1 MKRKIGIGLDVGIG
15 SVGFAVL
22 SYDKVYDAR
31 IEQVGVRLF
40 DSGEEPNTKVSKNQ
54 GRRQYRAGRRLI
66 RRRYHRKERAKRFI
80 ERIGL
85 LSADKIK
92 EWQEV
97 NGNQNIYYVRFRGLS
112 EKLTPQEI
120 ADCVIHFCNHRGYR
134 EFYEDDVADE
144 KEAGKIKTAL
154 SRFDEKM
161 AAGKYVSVADM
172 ILHDNDFSTKTQFPD
187 FHNHKGDDDEK
198 YFLIKRA
205 ALRDELRAIL
215 RKQQEFYEQL
225 TEHNIDFLCDDIV
238 FVQRDFEDGPGDK
251 TDKKRRFM
259 GFLDTIGCCMF
270 YKEELR
276 GFRSTVIADIYSL
289 INGLSQMIYVNNTTG
304 EITFLPEAA
313 DEIIDFALKNASITE
328 KDIKEILKK
337 YNLTFIKAEKL
348 EENIPQTIKTLKI
361 LKKVLDDS
369 GYSYDELIK
378 EEQFDF
384 DKPSKLHD
392 LCNLLASNITPKR
405 RRKALEKAGW
415 NKELQEQTKRIHFGG
430 TANVCYRY
438 MLEAIDAFKHGEL
451 YGNFQARRKQEQC
464 TVEVESTEK
473 VRLLPPFTKEMDED
487 VVKNVV
493 VFKAINETRKI
504 INALIGKYG
513 SPAYINI
520 EVADELGHS
529 IETRRKMTKANNENM
544 KKKEAI
550 GIKLVELGLR
560 KEGEVSGKDIAR
572 YRLWEQQ
579 DGIDLY
585 TGKNIPE
592 ADVLSGQY
600 DIDHII
606 PFSLIL
612 DDTLNNKVL
621 TGMGSNRQAKANKAP
636 REYLSDKA
644 ELEFIKRVNILLKK
658 KIISKKKYKY
668 LMVKNLRDSKLLDE
682 WKSRNINDTRY
693 ISRFLANYLN
703 NTLTFNSDKK
713 KNVYVINGAITSRMR
728 KLWLNKR
735 TWGTPEKNRENN
747 LHHAADAIV
756 IANLTPAAVELASD
770 NLKLQNIFRQNGK
783 RVTEEYENYLDSA
796 VRKMEKYYHLNVELA
811 KNLLVRKD
819 RIPSMVRS
827 LREETDK
834 RLVDTSLEEFKMVTP
849 ESFRQNLEQYYND
862 PDFVASIQ
870 MPLVSYKQ
878 SKRFS
883 GSFTKDNP
891 IKKKDKEDSSSVKMD
906 SLGNE
911 NILNAKLYYC
921 LEVYSTKDNKTALR
935 GLRYVDFKL
944 KDKKLLLIKSN
955 PDNYDRHIM
964 YLFKHDYI
972 VVYNKKGGEKARGF
986 YSSVKAITRDQLYLK
1001 NNNTNVENI
1010 FTIKKD
1016 DTVKKYYVDILGQIG
1031 GEIKCSAPFLSITEK
1046 E

>member
-1 MKRKIGIGLDVGIG
+1 MKRKVGFGLDVGIG

-40 DSGEEPNTKVSKNQ
+40 DSGEEVKNHKRASKNQ
-54 GRRQYRAGRRLI
+54 GRRQYRSGRRLI

-85 LSADKIK
+85 LSAAKIK

-97 NGNQNIYYVRFRGLS
+97 NGNQNIYSIRFRGLS
-112 EKLTPQEI
+112 EKLTPEEI

-134 EFYEDDVADE
+134 EFYEDDVDE

-154 SRFDEKM
+154 FRFDEKM
-161 AAGKYVSVADM
+161 TEGKYVSVADM
-172 ILHDNDFSTKTQFPD
+172 ILHDKEFATDTQFPN
-187 FHNHKGDDDEK
+187 FHNHKNDDEEK

-215 RKQQEFYEQL
+215 QKQQEYYKQL
-225 TEHNIDFLCDDIV
+225 TDQNIAFLCDEIV

-251 TDKKRRFM
+251 NDKNRKFM

-289 INGLSQMIYVNNTTG
+289 VNGLSQMMYVDSTTG

-313 DEIIDFALKNASITE
+313 DDIIEFALKNASITE
-328 KDIKEILKK
+328 KDIKKILEK
-337 YNLTFIKAEKL
+337 YNLTLIKAEKL
-348 EENIPQTIKTLKI
+348 EENIPQTIKTLKV
-361 LKKVLDDS
+361 LKKVLDAS
-369 GYSYDELIK
+369 GYSYDELIQ

-384 DKPSKLHD
+384 DKPSKLHE

-415 NKELQEQTKRIHFGG
+415 NKDFQAQTKRIHFGG
-430 TANVCYRY
+430 TSNVCYRY
-438 MLEAIDAFKHGEL
+438 MLEAIDAFRHGEL
-451 YGNFQARRKQEQC
+451 YGNFQARRKQEQL
-464 TVEVESTEK
+464 TDEAENTERVK
-473 VRLLPPFTKEMDED
+473 LLPPFTKEMDED

-529 IETRRKMTKANNENM
+529 IETRRKMTKANNDNM

-550 GIKLVELGLR
+550 GAKLVELGLR

-579 DGIDLY
+579 NGIDLY
-585 TGKNIPE
+585 TGNNIPE

-600 DIDHII
+600 DVDHII

-621 TGMGSNRQAKANKAP
+621 TGMGSNRQAKSNTAP

-644 ELEFIKRVNILLKK
+644 EAEFIKRVNVLLKK
-658 KIISKKKYKY
+658 KISKKKYQY
-668 LMVKNLRDSKLLDE
+668 LMVKNLRDSKLLNE

-703 NTLTFNSDKK
+703 NTLIFNSDKK
-713 KNVYVINGAITSRMR
+713 KNVYAINGAITSRMR
-728 KLWLNKR
+728 KMWLNKK
-735 TWGTPEKNRENN
+735 TWGNPEKNRENN

-783 RVTEEYENYLDSA
+783 RVTEEYENYLDRA
-796 VRKMEKYYHLNVELA
+796 VRKIEKYYHFNPELA
-811 KNLLVRKD
+811 KKLLVSKD
-819 RIPSMVRS
+819 RIPSMVRL

-834 RLVDTSLEEFKMVTP
+834 RLVDPSLEEFKMVTP

-862 PDFVASIQ
+862 PEFVASIQ

-883 GSFTKDNP
+883 GSFTKDKP
-891 IKKKDKEDSSSVKMD
+891 IKKKEREDSSTVKID

-911 NILNAKLYYC
+911 NILDAKSYYC

-944 KDKKLLLIKSN
+944 KDKKMFITVPN
-955 PDNYDRHIM
+955 PENYGKHIM
-964 YLFKHDYI
+964 YLFKNDYI
-972 VVYNKKGGEKARGF
+972 VVYNKKGEEKARGF

-1001 NNNTNVENI
+1001 DNNTNVDII

-1016 DTVKKYYVDILGQIG
+1016 DTVKKYHIDILGQIG

>member
-1 MKRKIGIGLDVGIG
+1 MKKIGIGLDVGIG

-22 SYDKVYDAR
+22 SYKNVYDAR
-31 IEQVGVRLF
+31 IEQIGVRLF
-40 DSGEEPNTKVSKNQ
+40 DSGEEPKSKTSKNQ
-54 GRRQYRAGRRLI
+54 GRREYRTGRRLI
-66 RRRYHRKERAKRFI
+66 RRRHHRKERAKRFI

-85 LSADKIK
+85 LSVTKLK

-97 NGNQNIYYVRFRGLS
+97 NGNQNIYSVRYRGLS
-112 EKLTPQEI
+112 ERLTPEEI

-134 EFYEDDVADE
+134 EFYEDDVEDK

-154 SRFDEKM
+154 SRFEEKM
-161 AAGKYVSVADM
+161 AKGKYLSVADM
-172 ILHDNDFSTKTQFPD
+172 ILHDKEFATDTQFPD
-187 FHNHKGDDDEK
+187 FHNHKGDDEDK

-205 ALRDELRAIL
+205 ALIDELKAIL
-215 RKQQEFYEQL
+215 VKQQEYYKQL
-225 TEHNIDFLCDDIV
+225 TDHNINFLCDDIV
-238 FVQRDFEDGPGDK
+238 FAQRDFEDGPGDK
-251 TDKKRRFM
+251 NDKKRKFM

-276 GFRSTVIADIYSL
+276 GFRSTVISDIYSL
-289 INGLSQMIYVNNTTG
+289 INGLSQMMYVDSTTG

-337 YNLTFIKAEKL
+337 YNLTLIKAEKL
-348 EENIPQTIKTLKI
+348 EENIPQTIKTLKV
-361 LKKVLDDS
+361 LKKVLDSS
-369 GYSYDELIK
+369 GYSYDELIS

-384 DKPSKLHD
+384 DKPSKLHK
-392 LCNLLASNITPKR
+392 LCNLLSSNITPKR

-415 NKELQEQTKRIHFGG
+415 NKELQVQTKRIHFGG
-430 TANVCYRY
+430 TSNVSYRY
-438 MLEAIDAFKHGEL
+438 MLEAIDAFRHGEL
-451 YGNFQARRKQEQC
+451 YGNFQARRKQEQF
-464 TVEVESTEK
+464 TVELENTEK
-473 VRLLPPFTKEMDED
+473 VRLLPPFTKEMDDD

-529 IETRRKMTKANNENM
+529 IETRRKMTKANNDNM
-544 KKKEAI
+544 KAKEAI
-550 GIKLVELGLR
+550 GAKLVELGLR

-572 YRLWEQQ
+572 YRLWKQQ
-579 DGIDLY
+579 DGVDLY
-585 TGKNIPE
+585 TGNTIPE
-592 ADVLSGQY
+592 SDVLSGQY
-600 DIDHII
+600 DVDHII

-621 TGMGSNRQAKANKAP
+621 TGMGSNRQAKSNTAP
-636 REYLSDKA
+636 REYLSEQA
-644 ELEFIKRVNILLKK
+644 EKEFIKRVNVLLKK

-693 ISRFLANYLN
+693 ISRFLVNYLN
-703 NTLTFNSDKK
+703 STLAFNSDKK
-713 KNVYVINGAITSRMR
+713 KNVYAINGAITSRMR
-728 KLWLNKR
+728 KIWLNKK
-735 TWGTPEKNRENN
+735 TWGNPEKNRENN

-783 RVTEEYENYLDSA
+783 RVTEEYENYLDRA
-796 VRKMEKYYHLNVELA
+796 VRKMDKYYHFNTELA
-811 KNLLVRKD
+811 KKLLVSKD
-819 RIPSMVRS
+819 RIPSMVRL

-834 RLVDTSLEEFKMVTP
+834 RLVDPSLEEFKMVTP

-883 GSFTKDNP
+883 GSITKDNP
-891 IKKKDKEDSSSVKMD
+891 IRKNEREDSSTIKVD

-911 NILNAKLYYC
+911 NVLDAKSYYC
-921 LEVYSTKDNKTALR
+921 LEVYCTKDNKTALR

-944 KDKKLLLIKSN
+944 KNKKMFITVPN
-955 PDNYDRHIM
+955 PENYGRHVM
-964 YLFKHDYI
+964 YLFKNDYI
-972 VVYNKKGGEKARGF
+972 YVINKKGEIK
-986 YSSVKAITRDQLYLK
+986 VKGYYTGIK
-1001 NNNTNVENI
+1001 SINKNI
-1010 FTIKKD
+1010 FYLITNNDAIRKNIILSKD
-1016 DTVKKYYVDILGQIG
+1016 DMVKKYHVDILGQIG